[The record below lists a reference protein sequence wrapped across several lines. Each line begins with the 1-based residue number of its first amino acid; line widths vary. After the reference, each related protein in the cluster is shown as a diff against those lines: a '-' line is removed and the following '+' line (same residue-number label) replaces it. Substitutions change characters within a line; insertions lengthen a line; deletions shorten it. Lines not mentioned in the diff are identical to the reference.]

1 MSMNPIQF
9 LSGLSVPKFSQP
21 FGIKA
26 LCKAILEKALY
37 CSVQLDD
44 ACFNG
49 ELSSDS
55 VDRGPENKMCFVTA
69 VSVND
74 EGHPLHVK
82 LTSIPFTA
90 DGAKYNLSSGCLM
103 LSDGLTRFDAVAD
116 ADCQHQAIR
125 IDRVKLEYFLHFVP
139 INKLRVRLKPV
150 LTEFIMPLPSINT
163 LFDASIPRH
172 FANALFSE
180 RQLLA
185 PPPRANARLRSTLA
199 SY

>member
-1 MSMNPIQF
+1 MNPIQF

-26 LCKAILEKALY
+26 LCKAITEKALY

-55 VDRGPENKMCFVTA
+55 VDRSPENKMCFVTA

-90 DGAKYNLSSGCLM
+90 DGAKYNFNSGCLM

-116 ADCQHQAIR
+116 ADCQHQTIR
-125 IDRVKLEYFLHFVP
+125 VDRVKPEYFPYFVW
-139 INKLRVRLKPV
+139 IN
-150 LTEFIMPLPSINT
+150 N
-163 LFDASIPRH
+163 
-172 FANALFSE
+172 
-180 RQLLA
+180 LLA
-185 PPPRANARLRSTLA
+185 GLKTGLDGIYYAFDFDFNKYAFRRFDPKTFREHLVLGATVISPRTNARLRSTLA